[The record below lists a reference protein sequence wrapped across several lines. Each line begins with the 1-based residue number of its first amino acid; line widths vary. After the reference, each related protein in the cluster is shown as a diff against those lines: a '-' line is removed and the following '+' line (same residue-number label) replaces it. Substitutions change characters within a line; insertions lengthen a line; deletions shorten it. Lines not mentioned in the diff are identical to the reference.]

1 MNKRFVVIKN
11 KHLSAVLGRSSTLTP
26 QQVVYLVSCQQSNVT
41 SLGDPS
47 SLTLLGGLSLTQE
60 KRNRGKWHRKGET
73 SSHFEAPLWFLCR
86 AAPPWDKRPLCVAQ
100 AGGCRGVLW
109 DWGGGS
115 PRLLICT
122 VHAASPP
129 PPQPGLPAVCSTPLP
144 KRPQRHTRIIWTPAL
159 AYLLDSRL
167 KGTSWRHAWDIFIVV
182 HRNHACFA

>member
-11 KHLSAVLGRSSTLTP
+11 KHLSAVLGRSSTLTQ

-47 SLTLLGGLSLTQE
+47 SLTLLGGLTLTQE
-60 KRNRGKWHRKGET
+60 KRNRGKWHRPPATLKLLSGSCVVLLPRGTKGLYVWLRQG
-73 SSHFEAPLWFLCR
+73 A
-86 AAPPWDKRPLCVAQ
+86 V
-100 AGGCRGVLW
+100 GGYCGTGAV
-109 DWGGGS
+109 D

>member
-115 PRLLICT
+115 PSIDLYSPCCLTPSTTARLTSCLLY
-122 VHAASPP
+122 ASPKAATKTHADHMDA
-129 PPQPGLPAVCSTPLP
+129 GISIL
-144 KRPQRHTRIIWTPAL
+144 I
-159 AYLLDSRL
+159 RL
-167 KGTSWRHAWDIFIVV
+167 ET
-182 HRNHACFA
+182 